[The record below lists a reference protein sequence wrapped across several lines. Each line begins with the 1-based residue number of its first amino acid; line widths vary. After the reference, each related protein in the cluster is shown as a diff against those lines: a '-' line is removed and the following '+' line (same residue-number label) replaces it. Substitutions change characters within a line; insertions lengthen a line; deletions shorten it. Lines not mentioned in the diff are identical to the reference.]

1 MIRNN
6 IITISFLFFTS
17 FFLYL
22 LYMTVQMGCQM
33 KFFFFLL
40 QIIFYTFQLMLKAS
54 NTIKLLFE
62 KQVILLGYFRFKF
75 SDCGFFPALRDQFL
89 CVHIITKLPQ
99 AM

>member
-1 MIRNN
+1 
-6 IITISFLFFTS
+6 
-17 FFLYL
+17 
-22 LYMTVQMGCQM
+22 MGCQM
-33 KFFFFLL
+33 KYFFFLL